1 MSEPLSGITYKLVIL
16 LKAREGVSLDTFAD
30 AWLALEARA
39 SIVGDGLV
47 RAVFARPLSGPS
59 PIANASTAPYDAAL
73 ETWWQ
78 REDDAFGWA
87 SSRDFEQRWLP
98 QRLAL
103 LAGPPAAIGGQ
114 PQMIW
119 AREQPAGLA
128 PVTVLVLPV
137 ARRNMGFPA
146 FVEHWTGLHARL
158 ALGDPHAEER
168 LVRLEDTPS
177 AAVPPAFRKTRYDG
191 VGALTFASLQ
201 ALAAS
206 FTSDYYHEH
215 LAPDEQR
222 FTEPLFS
229 VAFLTQG
236 IELR

>member
-1 MSEPLSGITYKLVIL
+1 MSEPLSGITYKLVVL

-39 SIVGDGLV
+39 PIVGDGLV

-103 LAGPPAAIGGQ
+103 LAGPPAAIGGAAADDLG
-114 PQMIW
+114 
-119 AREQPAGLA
+119 ARATGRAGPGHGVGIACRTAKYGVPRVRRALDRA
-128 PVTVLVLPV
+128 ACTIGAWGS
-137 ARRNMGFPA
+137 ARRGA
-146 FVEHWTGLHARL
+146 TGSAR
-158 ALGDPHAEER
+158 GYP
-168 LVRLEDTPS
+168 VGCS
-177 AAVPPAFRKTRYDG
+177 AA
-191 VGALTFASLQ
+191 
-201 ALAAS
+201 
-206 FTSDYYHEH
+206 
-215 LAPDEQR
+215 
-222 FTEPLFS
+222 
-229 VAFLTQG
+229 G
-236 IELR
+236 I